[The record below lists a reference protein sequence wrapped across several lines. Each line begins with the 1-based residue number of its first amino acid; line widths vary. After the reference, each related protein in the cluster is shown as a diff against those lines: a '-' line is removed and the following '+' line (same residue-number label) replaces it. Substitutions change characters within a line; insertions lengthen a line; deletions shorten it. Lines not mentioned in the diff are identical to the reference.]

1 MDAGTIPQESTAR
14 RGNQEFELVAEV
26 GKEPEEK
33 RKSGTE
39 KEAGDDREIKGG
51 VFAAMDDVA
60 GKPAKA
66 EREFCAEVEQCANDG
81 EREANQEKH
90 AAEIAKRIH
99 GSIIEEAALGPRAAR
114 KDPCPIFIDRLLY
127 ISDYF

>member
-1 MDAGTIPQESTAR
+1 MGD
-14 RGNQEFELVAEV
+14 
-26 GKEPEEK
+26 EPEEQ
-33 RKSGTE
+33 TE
-39 KEAGDDREIKGG
+39 DDAEKKAGDDRKIKSR
-51 VFAAMDDVA
+51 VLAAMDDVA

-99 GSIIEEAALGPRAAR
+99 GSIIEEAELGPRAAR